1 MFMYKYLG
9 FGLLSLV
16 AILMIPAEDVESISD
31 AGMYGM
37 AILTVR
43 DSADNILFTN
53 TVHNLIPD
61 QATAQMLGNMFVD
74 AGPIIGDGEA
84 LQANGICLTD
94 SSGFAADNA
103 VDSINFA
110 TTGGGGAGNSL
121 DGAAGASCKVVTW
134 TLTAQA
140 ATGALTNFAAGD
152 VNVPDGT
159 TITGFAVCD
168 LETGTP
174 NDFCDTG
181 SNLVAAIDTSVTL
194 GAGETVDITYILNL
208 D

>member
-1 MFMYKYLG
+1 MYKYLG

-61 QATAQMLGNMFVD
+61 QSTAQMLGNMFVD
-74 AGPIIGDGEA
+74 AGTITGDAEA
-84 LQANGICLTD
+84 LQADGICLTD
-94 SSGFAADNA
+94 SVGFTADNA
-103 VDSINFA
+103 LNSTNFA

-121 DGAAGASCKVVTW
+121 DGAAGNSCKTVTW
-134 TLTAQA
+134 TMTAQA
-140 ATGALTNFAAGD
+140 ATGALTNFAAGGT
-152 VNVPDGT
+152 NVPDGT

-168 LETGTP
+168 LGAGP
-174 NDFCDTG
+174 DFCDTG

-194 GAGETVDITYILNL
+194 GTGETVDITYVLNL

>member
-1 MFMYKYLG
+1 MYKYLG
-9 FGLLSLV
+9 FGLLSLA
-16 AILMIPAEDVESISD
+16 AILMIPAQDVESISD

-37 AILTVR
+37 ALLTVR

-61 QATAQMLGNMFVD
+61 QSTAQMLGNMFAD
-74 AGPIIGDGEA
+74 AGPIIGDAEA

-94 SSGFAADNA
+94 SVGFTADNA
-103 VDSINFA
+103 LDSTNFA

-121 DGAAGASCKVVTW
+121 DGAAGNSCKTVTW
-134 TLTAQA
+134 TMTAQA
-140 ATGALTNFAAGD
+140 ATGALTNFAAGGT
-152 VNVPDGT
+152 NVPNDT

-168 LETGTP
+168 LETVGP
-174 NDFCDTG
+174 DFCDTG

-194 GAGETVDITYILNL
+194 GTGETVDITYVLNL